1 MLVQATNRR
10 GHRCSTAKAFLRP
23 IRHRSNLDVSMHSR
37 VLKIVIDP
45 STKQATA
52 VRFEKKGKIYQVKA
66 KTYSAFIPSFFLK
79 FLFIVSTFI
88 FALENEA
95 ARVLEALSLQ

>member
-1 MLVQATNRR
+1 MAT
-10 GHRCSTAKAFLRP
+10 
-23 IRHRSNLDVSMHSR
+23 V
-37 VLKIVIDP
+37 
-45 STKQATA
+45 
-52 VRFEKKGKIYQVKA
+52 YQVKA